1 MTKQQLDFGFDPG
14 APSTATAKGAKVRK
28 AMPRKTASGLGP
40 SARPGVGV
48 SPEALPTPPPTEA
61 RAPSGSEAEAMAREL
76 ERHPNYRVLRRLV
89 PRLRFDH
96 AAGGTL
102 LTVLVLDTETTGL
115 VAARDKIMELAL
127 LRVHVDSH
135 SGLPVGAV
143 EVYDGLQDP
152 GMPIPKEVQQITGI
166 TDAMVRGQQLD
177 EARVALMLDG
187 VDLVIAHNAG
197 FDRPF
202 CEARLPQFASLRWA
216 CSLVDV
222 NWKALG
228 YGSAKLEQLAL
239 QHGWFYDAHRAE
251 VDCHA
256 LLAVLGVP
264 LGAQQGNA
272 MQALLAASA
281 QPSYRLQATGA
292 PFEAKD
298 ALKARGYRWN
308 AEQKVWHTVLANA
321 ELLQAELDWLKAGVY
336 QGRAARVRVEKLD
349 ARTKYATRVGEISTP
364 SI

>member
-1 MTKQQLDFGFDPG
+1 
-14 APSTATAKGAKVRK
+14 A
-28 AMPRKTASGLGP
+28 
-40 SARPGVGV
+40 
-48 SPEALPTPPPTEA
+48 
-61 RAPSGSEAEAMAREL
+61 
-76 ERHPNYRVLRRLV
+76 
-89 PRLRFDH
+89 
-96 AAGGTL
+96 
-102 LTVLVLDTETTGL
+102 
-115 VAARDKIMELAL
+115 
-127 LRVHVDSH
+127 DSH

-298 ALKARGYRWN
+298 ALKARGYRW
-308 AEQKVWHTVLANA
+308 
-321 ELLQAELDWLKAGVY
+321 
-336 QGRAARVRVEKLD
+336 
-349 ARTKYATRVGEISTP
+349 TP
-364 SI
+364 SKKSGTPCWPMPSCCRPSWTGSRQACTRGARHGFGWRNSMPAPSTQPA